1 MNQLASCCDVV
12 FANSYFEFG
21 RFLPVL
27 FLGETKHIL
36 PVFILTCLS
45 NFLAPPIWRCFFMSE
60 ICCLA
65 QKQKKRKP
73 NQRFA
78 LSNSLPN

>member
-1 MNQLASCCDVV
+1 MNQLTSHCDVV

-27 FLGETKHIL
+27 FPSETKHIL

-45 NFLAPPIWRCFFMSE
+45 NFLAPPIWRCFFMSQASYTNQNKYLV
-60 ICCLA
+60 ILA
-65 QKQKKRKP
+65 G
-73 NQRFA
+73 
-78 LSNSLPN
+78 